1 MNLEQSRLGKKKC
14 PGQCTQMIEFIC
26 MIYDTL
32 HAYGMT
38 VLFIKCVPIQQLN
51 YDLKINKIKM
61 ISEWRSLISKQHGVF
76 NHPIQ

>member
-1 MNLEQSRLGKKKC
+1 MNLEQSRVGKKKC

>member
-1 MNLEQSRLGKKKC
+1 MNLEQSRVGKKKC

-76 NHPIQ
+76 NHLIQ

>member
-1 MNLEQSRLGKKKC
+1 MNLEQSRVGKKKC

-38 VLFIKCVPIQQLN
+38 VLSIKCVPIQQLN

>member
-1 MNLEQSRLGKKKC
+1 MNLEQSRVGKKKC

-51 YDLKINKIKM
+51 YDFFKYLKK
-61 ISEWRSLISKQHGVF
+61 
-76 NHPIQ
+76 